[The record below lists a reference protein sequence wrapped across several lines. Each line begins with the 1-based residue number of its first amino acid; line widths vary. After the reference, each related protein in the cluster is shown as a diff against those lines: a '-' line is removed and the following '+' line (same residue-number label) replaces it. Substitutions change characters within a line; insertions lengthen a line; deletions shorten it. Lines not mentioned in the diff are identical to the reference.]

1 MQNHIYSSNGDI
13 SIQASTVDLN
23 GLIYAPNGKV
33 LISAGNIDFEGLIIA
48 DEIEVNGN
56 DVTLS
61 ASPFNSYNIDFLTNI
76 INDARIIT
84 VADYYLDE
92 SKMTLSWDTN
102 QYGNNFTIWASYD
115 GGDYIAI
122 ADTDECTYDYIA
134 ESGYQTIDFYVEQE
148 LLSGNKMIS
157 NTVS

>member
-1 MQNHIYSSNGDI
+1 MIWELPIQTKELQPTEERFQPKTLSELKTVSHLTTVANAESYIYSSNGDI
-13 SIQASTVDLN
+13 SIQANTVDLN

-84 VADYYLDE
+84 VADYYLD
-92 SKMTLSWDTN
+92 
-102 QYGNNFTIWASYD
+102 
-115 GGDYIAI
+115 
-122 ADTDECTYDYIA
+122 
-134 ESGYQTIDFYVEQE
+134 
-148 LLSGNKMIS
+148 
-157 NTVS
+157 